1 MGGVCSEWGAGGAAG
16 EEGALGWGCGL
27 DCGLGCGLV
36 CALGCGWG
44 CGWGCGLGCR
54 MGSGG
59 LEAEPLDSQQEWRPP
74 PPTTHPIT
82 HQATAPQRFRVH
94 FSVFFCV
101 SARACVCVL
110 FLRTEVSQFSVL
122 ECFYAPRKKSLTQGT
137 LFGVWEK
144 TMLCT
149 RIAINWWRWMMD
161 ID

>member
-1 MGGVCSEWGAGGAAG
+1 MGGRRGGRGRRGAGMGLWTGLWTGLWAGLCTGLWMGLWMGLWTGVQDGQWWVRGRAAG
-16 EEGALGWGCGL
+16 QPTR
-27 DCGLGCGLV
+27 V
-36 CALGCGWG
+36 
-44 CGWGCGLGCR
+44 
-54 MGSGG
+54 
-59 LEAEPLDSQQEWRPP
+59 EASPPHNASNHPPSNSSTAIPSPLLS
-74 PPTTHPIT
+74 
-82 HQATAPQRFRVH
+82 
-94 FSVFFCV
+94 FFCV